1 VGPPFGWGFIW
12 VGPPHLPNARGVKRV
27 GYGIHFLARYCKGGG
42 VVADWDGFLLSGDD
56 WERRNGELRMALP
69 LDVRLERLRL
79 ELVELKRRLIELE
92 LDGKRRN

>member
-1 VGPPFGWGFIW
+1 M
-12 VGPPHLPNARGVKRV
+12 
-27 GYGIHFLARYCKGGG
+27 
-42 VVADWDGFLLSGDD
+42 ADWDGFLLSGDD